1 MLMARVHVMAAVAA
15 LALGSS
21 SCGGAPIDL
30 AQSLQ
35 VFDVTSGWY
44 DAGIV
49 EGYKNKLVPSLTLR
63 LRNAGQTIG
72 SSVQLNAVFRRVGE
86 AEEWGST
93 LIRAIG
99 PEGLASGAETPPVN
113 LRSDLGYTGT
123 DPRDRL
129 LNNRLFVDARVELFA
144 KHGSA
149 QWVRL
154 AEYRIER
161 RLLTD

>member
-1 MLMARVHVMAAVAA
+1 MARAQVKAAVAV
-15 LALGSS
+15 LALVGS

-30 AQSLQ
+30 AKSLQ
-35 VFDVTSGWY
+35 PFDVSSGWY

-49 EGYKNKLVPSLTLR
+49 EGYKNKLVPSLSLR
-63 LRNAGQTIG
+63 LRNAGQAIG

-93 LIRAIG
+93 LTRAVG
-99 PEGLASGAETPPVN
+99 PDGLASGAETPPVV

-129 LNNRLFVDARVELFA
+129 LNNRLFVDARVQVFA

-154 AEYRIER
+154 AEYHIER